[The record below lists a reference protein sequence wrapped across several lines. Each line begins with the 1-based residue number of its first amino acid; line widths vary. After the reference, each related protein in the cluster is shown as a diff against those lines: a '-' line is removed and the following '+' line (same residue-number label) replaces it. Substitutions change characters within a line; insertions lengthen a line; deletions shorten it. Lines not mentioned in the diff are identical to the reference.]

1 MTPAER
7 AKQIVDENTAA
18 GSARLDRLVDAIAAA
33 LTVPANHVRDEHGN
47 DMRVL
52 GTLPKTAD
60 GVIVGDCA
68 TVWITEGPDEPIA
81 SVSLDKCGYSCSIE
95 GFWPI
100 EECYSTRAAALAA
113 KNGGGE

>member
-33 LTVPANHVRDEHGN
+33 ITVPANHVRDEHGN

-60 GVIVGDCA
+60 GCVVGCDVDEMMWDKHEIGINVITADS
-68 TVWITEGPDEPIA
+68 E
-81 SVSLDKCGYSCSIE
+81 YS
-95 GFWPI
+95 GRL
-100 EECYSTRAAALAA
+100 YSTRSAALAA
-113 KNGGGE
+113 KNGGAT